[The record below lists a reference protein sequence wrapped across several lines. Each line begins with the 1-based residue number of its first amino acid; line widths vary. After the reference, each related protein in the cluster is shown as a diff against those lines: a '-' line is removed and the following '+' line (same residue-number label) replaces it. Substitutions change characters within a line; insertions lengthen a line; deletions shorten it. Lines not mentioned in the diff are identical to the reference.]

1 MGIIRMVKES
11 DYDFINNSIE
21 EYKVALCYGYTKYIM
36 KPIIENK
43 YSMTLVYE
51 EDGKPLA
58 YNIIITHPKSF
69 MESFYKEMP
78 FYKRFI
84 YLIKHQVDSKVNNK
98 LDGNSIDN
106 NLIPEEQKKIIDNLY
121 NIDSNFFITLF
132 VYSISRKKI
141 TKHITYYIYK
151 ILGTK
156 NYKWHV
162 GMIRKNNEIAM
173 FSNYQLFRDLMKIYD
188 VDNEVVF
195 TSVNVQEY
203 LYRNKD
209 YKEIY
214 KINIKIN
221 I

>member
-151 ILGTK
+151 IL
-156 NYKWHV
+156 
-162 GMIRKNNEIAM
+162 I
-173 FSNYQLFRDLMKIYD
+173 
-188 VDNEVVF
+188 
-195 TSVNVQEY
+195 
-203 LYRNKD
+203 
-209 YKEIY
+209 
-214 KINIKIN
+214 
-221 I
+221 